1 MLKLSP
7 EVRKEVIR
15 MMIILAPMCLVMY
28 GLFAIAGYWQLDTVI
43 GTLAG
48 YSLAFLYYFM
58 LACAVETSMTKETA
72 DEAKLH
78 QFRSYWVRLGIIAIV
93 VVAAIKAPQVNAWA
107 TIVPLVFPRFAIY
120 ILNAWDA
127 KKAPQSTNDDEGQ
140 ESVDER

>member
-78 QFRSYWVRLGIIAIV
+78 QFRSYWVRLGVIAIV
-93 VVAAIKAPQVNAWA
+93 VIAAMKAPQVNAWA
-107 TIVPLVFPRFAIY
+107 TIFPLVFPRLGIY

-127 KKAPQSTNDDEGQ
+127 KKAPQGGNNGEGQ

>member
-1 MLKLSP
+1 MLNMSK
-7 EVRKEVIR
+7 EVRREVIR

-28 GLFAIAGYWQLDTVI
+28 GLFAIAGYWQLDTII

-58 LACAVETSMTKETA
+58 LACSVETSMTKETA

-78 QFRSYWVRLGIIAIV
+78 QFRSYWVRLGVIAIV
-93 VVAAIKAPQVNAWA
+93 VIAAIKAPQVNAWA
-107 TIVPLVFPRFAIY
+107 TIVPLLFPRFAIY

-127 KKAPQSTNDDEGQ
+127 KKAPPSVDNGEGQ

>member
-1 MLKLSP
+1 MLNMSK
-7 EVRKEVIR
+7 EVRREVIR
-15 MMIILAPMCLVMY
+15 MMITLAPMCLVMY

-58 LACAVETSMTKETA
+58 LACSVETSMTKETA

-78 QFRSYWVRLGIIAIV
+78 QFRSYYVRLGVIAIV
-93 VVAAIKAPQVNAWA
+93 IVAAIKAPQVNAWA

-127 KKAPQSTNDDEGQ
+127 KNAPQSTNDDEGQ

>member
-1 MLKLSP
+1 MLNMSK
-7 EVRKEVIR
+7 EVRREVIR
-15 MMIILAPMCLVMY
+15 MMITLAPMCLVMY

-58 LACAVETSMTKETA
+58 LACSVETSMTKETA

-78 QFRSYWVRLGIIAIV
+78 QFRSYYVRLGVIAIV
-93 VVAAIKAPQVNAWA
+93 IVAAIKAPQVNAWA
-107 TIVPLVFPRFAIY
+107 TIVPLVFPRIAVY